1 MSYSIIIHG
10 GAGSSLREFITDKK
24 ELKQIEKLYLD
35 ALKKIIN
42 FGKNLL
48 QNNIPAID
56 VVERCCIKLEN
67 NELFNAGIG
76 ATKNKEN
83 KIFHDAIIVNG
94 KTRNW
99 GAISNCN
106 IHKNPVK
113 LAKHIMNKNNM
124 GLICGNE
131 NIKKY
136 CHSHKISTVNSQYFK
151 SKFRNMLD
159 KLDDDLGTVGVVVR
173 DKFGNICCATSTG
186 GLTNKMPGR
195 IGDTPMCGISSIASN
210 QICGISVSGQ
220 GEEII
225 KNNVASKIFYQM
237 KYTNKSLSECIDD
250 TLENMPSGTCGIISI
265 DSHGNIYF
273 NKNTKRMYIAS
284 TDSKNNTNISL
295 Y

>member
-10 GAGSSLREFITDKK
+10 GAGSSLREFITDEKD
-24 ELKQIEKLYLD
+24 LKQIEKLYFD
-35 ALKKIIN
+35 ALKQIIN
-42 FGKNLL
+42 FGKRLL

-76 ATKNKEN
+76 ATRNKEN

-94 KTRNW
+94 KTRDW

-113 LAKHIMNKNNM
+113 LAKHIMNKKN
-124 GLICGNE
+124 GLISGNE

-136 CHSHKISTVNSQYFK
+136 CDSYKITTVNSRYFN
-151 SKFRNMLD
+151 SKFRNKLD
-159 KLDDDLGTVGVVVR
+159 KLNNDLGTVGVVVR
-173 DKFGNICCATSTG
+173 DKLGNICCATSTG
-186 GLTNKMPGR
+186 GLTNKIPGR

-237 KYTNKSLSECIDD
+237 KYTDKTLSECIDD
-250 TLENMPSGTCGIISI
+250 TLENMPSNTCGIIGI
-265 DSHGNIYF
+265 DRSGDIYF

-284 TDSKNNTNISL
+284 ADSKNNTNISL